1 MATRDKPGESRLA
14 IEIEPELRARIETAA
29 AERGM
34 SIRDYV
40 VAALQEALAR
50 TGAEREDDRSGE
62 WSRLSHR
69 SFARDW
75 DSDADAVYDGL
86 A

>member
-1 MATRDKPGESRLA
+1 MSTWDERGASPFA
-14 IEIEPELRARIETAA
+14 IELEPELRSRIEAA
-29 AERGM
+29 AATRGV

-40 VAALQEALAR
+40 VAALQAALA
-50 TGAEREDDRSGE
+50 GNKAEPAATSDE
-62 WSRLSHR
+62 WSRLSHG